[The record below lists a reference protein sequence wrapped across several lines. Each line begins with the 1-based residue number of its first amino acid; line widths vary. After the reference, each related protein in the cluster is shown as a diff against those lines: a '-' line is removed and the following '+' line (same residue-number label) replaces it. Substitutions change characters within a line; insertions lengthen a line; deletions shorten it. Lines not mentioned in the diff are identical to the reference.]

1 MPYRL
6 AMNCPEAY
14 HIEHL
19 YRSGYGCT
27 RIARVIGRSVS
38 YVERSVRGC
47 PTSPRLAMYVGRLSR
62 GLRPTS
68 ELARGWHW
76 SQSEYAST

>member
-1 MPYRL
+1 MRSPAL
-6 AMNCPEAY
+6 NCPEAY

-27 RIARVIGRSVS
+27 RIAKVIGRSVS

-47 PTSPRLAMYVGRLSR
+47 PTSPRLAMYVGRLSE

-68 ELARGWHW
+68 KLAKGWHFGHE
-76 SQSEYAST
+76 EYVST